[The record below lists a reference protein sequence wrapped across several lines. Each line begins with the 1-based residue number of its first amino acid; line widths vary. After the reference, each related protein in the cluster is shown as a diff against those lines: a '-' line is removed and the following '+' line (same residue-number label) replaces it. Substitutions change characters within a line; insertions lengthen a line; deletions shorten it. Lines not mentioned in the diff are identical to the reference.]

1 MSIYIRPRFRFY
13 PGELKEMG
21 IALLVLTISF
31 FILISP
37 LPFRLPSPMVAL
49 YYILISFTAV
59 LTAFFVHE
67 MSHKFIAIKY
77 GYPAAFRK
85 WNLGLIIALLS
96 SFFGIIFAAPGAVY
110 IYGYPSRRENGII
123 SSAGPVS
130 NIIIGFIFLFLSFVT
145 KHFIALLFFRYIAQL
160 NFFLSF
166 FNLLPIPPMDGLKI
180 LTWRIEI
187 YISLMILSIAGL
199 VIGYMI

>member
-13 PGELKEMG
+13 PGELREIG

-49 YYILISFTAV
+49 YYILISLTAV

-67 MSHKFIAIKY
+67 MSHKFIAIKF

-123 SSAGPVS
+123 SSAGPAS

-145 KHFIALLFFRYIAQL
+145 KNFIALLFFRYIAQL

-166 FNLLPIPPMDGLKI
+166 FNLLPIPPMDGLKV

-199 VIGYMI
+199 AIGYMI